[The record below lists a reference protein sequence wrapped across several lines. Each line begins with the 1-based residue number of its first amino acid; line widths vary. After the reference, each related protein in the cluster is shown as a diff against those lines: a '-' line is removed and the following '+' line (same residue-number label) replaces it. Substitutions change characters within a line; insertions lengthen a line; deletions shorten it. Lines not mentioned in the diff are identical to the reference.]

1 LIAALSIAGFLIVVA
16 AAFFWRLSNGP
27 VSIDF
32 LTTRIETEINQS
44 LTGMSVKVS
53 GALFELDEKS
63 GVPQF
68 RLRDMILLDQNGNQI
83 ARSAKA
89 AISFETSS
97 LLIGAFVP
105 KSLEFI
111 GSRMFVKRQLSGELT
126 LGFGSPPAPVNETV
140 TMEETDGEDGGQ
152 TAQPP
157 VLPQAAAKSVIDM
170 LAGTAPDSA
179 ANTLE
184 DIRISGASIQFFDEA
199 NQSNWTAPEA
209 DLTFRRMPYGFVIF
223 AKATVAS
230 GPTFW
235 KTEFSANYKVQ
246 SRSFAIS
253 ARIDD
258 LVPANVSDKIFALAQ
273 FAKVAVPLSG
283 HAELEISDTGVVTS
297 GSAEFTA
304 AAGVLGLPDFLAQP
318 IVIDEGALRVDY
330 DPETGGVNIIDS
342 VILVGGSKAELTG
355 RVDPV
360 RAADGRLS
368 DLKIELKATNVSVD
382 TQGTVKDPVLVD
394 RVEFAGSASIEGATL
409 EISDLVVMS
418 GNAGVRMRGKLT
430 GGEEST
436 GISLQGRVRDVSADF
451 LKKLWPPIVAP
462 KSRAW
467 VSENIKAGR
476 MTEGVFNINI
486 PPDGLA
492 KAQREKLLPDDNIE
506 FKFSLAE
513 VNANYFKTLPILKDG
528 SGSAE
533 LRGDSFEL
541 SIDSGHIDLPSLG
554 VVQVRRSMFRASSL
568 LAAEVPGLLAL
579 NLTAGAAELMELASQ
594 PSLGFLNTGK
604 MASLNLSGEAT
615 AKIDIRLPL
624 IKDVPRDRVE
634 TNALIKIA
642 NAGIQKVVPNIDL
655 TEGAITV
662 ISDQQGTKL
671 EGPIKINGFPAKIS
685 WQRARGPNAQ
695 PVTTVVAELDDEAR
709 DKLGLKLGSVLQGT
723 AKVSAEITGIGEG
736 ATAMHVKADLSKAE
750 IQVDAIKWTR
760 PPTDSTTATFTYR
773 SSPETGRKVE
783 NLIVRGQGLSIK
795 GDVVLASDGAL
806 KSAKFSQIALG
817 DESNFTMTMEPIEG
831 GEAIA
836 IGGKSFDARA
846 MIKSM
851 FSSGPQGS
859 GKADSKQNLNI
870 TAKLDRVYAHRGEV
884 LTGVSASLA
893 ISNGLMA
900 AVEID
905 GNFASGAPLTVHV
918 RPADKGR
925 LLQVVSGDAGAALR
939 AANLYSKV
947 SGGRLELSA
956 ALTSKLNS
964 TIQNG
969 QLIIR
974 KFDVKNEATIAEI
987 DNRSKAKKAGQKRDG
1002 LSFKRLTVPFTADAE
1017 FVRIGDSLIRGDDL
1031 GATAEGVIRKSDGAI
1046 DITGTIIPAYGLNSF
1061 VGNIPLLGAIL
1072 TGGKGEGIFGLAYAM
1087 GGTMAKPKFQ
1097 INPVSALAP
1106 GILRK
1111 FFEFDASGKPTRI
1124 KQDRDD

>member
-1 LIAALSIAGFLIVVA
+1 
-16 AAFFWRLSNGP
+16 
-27 VSIDF
+27 
-32 LTTRIETEINQS
+32 
-44 LTGMSVKVS
+44 MSVKVS

-68 RLRDMILLDQNGNQI
+68 RLRDMVLLDQNGNQI
-83 ARSAKA
+83 ARSSKA
-89 AISFETSS
+89 AISFETGS

-111 GSRMFVKRQLSGELT
+111 GSRIFVKRQLSGELT
-126 LGFGSPPAPVNETV
+126 LGFGSPPAPVDETV
-140 TMEETDGEDGGQ
+140 TMDAIAEEDGSETGQ
-152 TAQPP
+152 VP

-170 LAGTAPDSA
+170 LAGTAPGA
-179 ANTLE
+179 GANTLE

-283 HAELEISDTGVVTS
+283 HAELEISDKGVVTS
-297 GSAEFTA
+297 GSAEFAA

-330 DPETGGVNIIDS
+330 DPETGGINIIDS

-394 RVEFAGSASIEGATL
+394 KVEFAGSASIEGATL
-409 EISDLVVMS
+409 DISDLVVMS

-467 VSENIKAGR
+467 VNENIKAGR
-476 MTEGVFNINI
+476 MTDGVFIINI

-513 VNANYFKTLPILKDG
+513 VNANYFKTLPILRDG
-528 SGSAE
+528 SGSAK

-541 SIDSGHIDLPSLG
+541 SIESGHIDLPSLG
-554 VVQVRRSMFRASSL
+554 VVQVRRSMFKANSL

-634 TNALIKIA
+634 TNALIKIT

-695 PVTTVVAELDDEAR
+695 PVTALVAELDDEAR
-709 DKLGLKLGSVLQGT
+709 GKLGLKLGTVLQGT

-736 ATAMHVKADLSKAE
+736 TTTMQVKADLSKAE

-760 PPTDSTTATFTYR
+760 PPTDNTTATFTYR

-783 NLIVRGQGLSIK
+783 NLIVKGQGLSIK
-795 GDVVLASDGAL
+795 GDVVLAPDGAL
-806 KSAKFSQIALG
+806 KSAKFSQVVLG
-817 DESNFTMTMEPIEG
+817 EESDFTMTLEPIEG

-836 IGGKSFDARA
+836 IVGKSFDAKDL
-846 MIKSM
+846 IKSM
-851 FSSGPQGS
+851 FSSGPKGN
-859 GKADSKQNLNI
+859 GKTDSKQNLNI

-905 GNFASGAPLTVHV
+905 GKFVSGSPLAVNV

-925 LLQVVSGDAGAALR
+925 LLQVSSGDAGAALR

-947 SGGRLELSA
+947 SGGQLELSA
-956 ALTSKLNS
+956 TLTSKLNS

-974 KFDVKNEATIAEI
+974 KFDVQNESAIAEI
-987 DNRSKAKKAGQKRDG
+987 DNRSKAKKSGQRRDG
-1002 LSFKRLTVPFTADAE
+1002 LSFKRLTVPFTADSE
-1017 FVRIGDSLIRGDDL
+1017 FVRIGDSLIRGNDL

-1061 VGNIPLLGAIL
+1061 VGNIPLLGTIL

-1097 INPVSALAP
+1097 VNPVSALAP

-1111 FFEFDASGKPTRI
+1111 FFEFDASGKPTRV
-1124 KQDRDD
+1124 KRDNDN